1 MDDYDENYHLILMES
16 LILKETD
23 TTPNVIFDINKNV
36 FEISGSSHPENPLKF
51 FNPILAWLEEYGK
64 NPSNNILLSFK
75 LEYFN
80 SSTAKYILNILWAF
94 EKMTK
99 GSAVVKINVN
109 WYYKEEDL
117 DAFAAG
123 ERYAQL
129 TTLQINLIK
138 EV

>member
-1 MDDYDENYHLILMES
+1 MES
-16 LILKETD
+16 LIIKETD
-23 TTPNVIFDINKNV
+23 TTPNIIFDTTKNV
-36 FEISGSSHPENPLKF
+36 FEVTGSSHPENPMKF
-51 FNPILAWLEEYGK
+51 FNPILTWLEDYGK
-64 NPSNNILLSFK
+64 NPAQNILLTFN

-94 EKMTK
+94 EKMAK
-99 GSAVVKINVN
+99 EHSLIKVEVN

-129 TTLQINLIK
+129 TTLKINLIK